1 MFVLQIL
8 CLRCDTNIALWTK
21 GSAEMREN
29 MKERLEKN
37 VGLIIYLV
45 VWAALFCWFWL
56 GQRILTGNEAIYAL
70 GAFYVLLPA
79 SALVVSVMYGG
90 GGGKFRYII
99 PIILGLLEM
108 LLGFLTFDLANILSN
123 GKWNL
128 WNNLDWSL
136 CLFSLVPSLLGV
148 AIGEVSKKMKK

>member
-1 MFVLQIL
+1 
-8 CLRCDTNIALWTK
+8 
-21 GSAEMREN
+21 
-29 MKERLEKN
+29 MKQVLEKN

-56 GQRILTGNEAIYAL
+56 GQRVLMGNEAIYAL

-79 SALVVSVMYGG
+79 SALVVSVMYGLG
-90 GGGKFRYII
+90 RGRIRYIV

-108 LLGFLTFDLANILSN
+108 LLGFLTFELSNIISN
-123 GKWNL
+123 GKWSS
-128 WNNLDWSL
+128 WNGLDWSL

-148 AIGEVSKKMKK
+148 AIGEISRRIKQ

>member
-1 MFVLQIL
+1 
-8 CLRCDTNIALWTK
+8 
-21 GSAEMREN
+21 MR
-29 MKERLEKN
+29 RVLEKN

-79 SALVVSVMYGG
+79 SALVVSVMYGLG
-90 GGGKFRYII
+90 RGRIRYIV

-108 LLGFLTFDLANILSN
+108 LLGFLTFELSNIISN
-123 GKWNL
+123 GKWSS
-128 WNNLDWSL
+128 WNGLDWSL

-148 AIGEVSKKMKK
+148 AIGEISRRIKQ

>member
-1 MFVLQIL
+1 
-8 CLRCDTNIALWTK
+8 
-21 GSAEMREN
+21 
-29 MKERLEKN
+29 MKQVLEKN

-56 GQRILTGNEAIYAL
+56 GQRVLTGNEAIYAL

-79 SALVVSVMYGG
+79 SALVVSVMYGLG
-90 GGGKFRYII
+90 RGRIRYVV

-108 LLGFLTFDLANILSN
+108 LLGFLTFELSNIISN
-123 GKWNL
+123 GKWSS
-128 WNNLDWSL
+128 WNGLDWSL

-148 AIGEVSKKMKK
+148 AIGEISRRIKQ

>member
-1 MFVLQIL
+1 
-8 CLRCDTNIALWTK
+8 
-21 GSAEMREN
+21 MRQV
-29 MKERLEKN
+29 LEKN

-56 GQRILTGNEAIYAL
+56 GQRVLTGHEAIYAL

-79 SALVVSVMYGG
+79 SALVVSVMYGLG
-90 GGGKFRYII
+90 RGRIRYIV

-108 LLGFLTFDLANILSN
+108 LLGFLTFELSNIISN
-123 GKWNL
+123 GKWSS
-128 WNNLDWSL
+128 WNGLDWSL

-148 AIGEVSKKMKK
+148 AVGEVSRRIKQ